1 MKQTIDIS
9 PEKIGPIAA
18 AGIRFLNL
26 ETTLLPGNLKQQ
38 LAVLEVLLSGL
49 AAGELVLATP
59 PRAPVESDATGS
71 DKEPDLDPGR
81 FDPPRR
87 PKMLLAER
95 KELAT
100 AAATLPGLSGEG
112 EGQSG

>member
-9 PEKIGPIAA
+9 PEKVGPIAA

-49 AAGELVLATP
+49 SRGELVLATP
-59 PRAPVESDATGS
+59 PRAPVESDVKS
-71 DKEPDLDPGR
+71 DGADEEPAKPELSSV
-81 FDPPRR
+81 
-87 PKMLLAER
+87 ER
-95 KELAT
+95 EQLTISAAI
-100 AAATLPGLSGEG
+100 AAA
-112 EGQSG
+112 EGQSGYKS